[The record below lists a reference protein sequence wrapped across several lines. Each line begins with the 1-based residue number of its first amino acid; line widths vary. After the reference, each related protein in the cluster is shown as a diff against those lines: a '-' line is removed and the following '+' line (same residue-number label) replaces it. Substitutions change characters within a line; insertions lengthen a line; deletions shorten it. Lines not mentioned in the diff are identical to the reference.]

1 MQGGGYTGVTGLKER
16 KEMLRQPRGKKW
28 QEAIANL
35 RTREQREEVNFP
47 EPRCMELLLEHLKRH
62 CRLVLGMGAVYCYSG
77 VGALQSWCSVL

>member
-1 MQGGGYTGVTGLKER
+1 MQGGGCTGVTRLKEQ

-47 EPRCMELLLEHLKRH
+47 EPRSMELLLEHLKRH
-62 CRLVLGMGAVYCYSG
+62 CRLVLGMGASCCCSG